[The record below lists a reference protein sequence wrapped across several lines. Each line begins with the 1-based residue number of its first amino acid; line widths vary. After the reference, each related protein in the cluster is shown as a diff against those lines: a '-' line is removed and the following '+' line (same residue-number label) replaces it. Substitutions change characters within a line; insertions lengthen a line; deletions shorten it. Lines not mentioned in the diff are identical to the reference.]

1 MSEPIIQGQEF
12 PVVEPTAAKKLEE
25 TTSEDDYVRVR
36 TLDGATPTAASF
48 QFDGEDHT
56 LGNVLRYII
65 MKNPDVEFCGYSMPH
80 PSEAKMNIRIQSY
93 DNANV
98 WDILEKALQDLM
110 DMCDVVTDKF
120 VLARDEHR
128 AGKAK
133 SADKTKTDKA
143 ESADKMETD

>member
-1 MSEPIIQGQEF
+1 MPSPA
-12 PVVEPTAAKKLEE
+12 PALEE
-25 TTSEDDYVRVR
+25 GVAANRV
-36 TLDGATPTAASF
+36 A
-48 QFDGEDHT
+48 
-56 LGNVLRYII
+56 
-65 MKNPDVEFCGYSMPH
+65 
-80 PSEAKMNIRIQSY
+80 